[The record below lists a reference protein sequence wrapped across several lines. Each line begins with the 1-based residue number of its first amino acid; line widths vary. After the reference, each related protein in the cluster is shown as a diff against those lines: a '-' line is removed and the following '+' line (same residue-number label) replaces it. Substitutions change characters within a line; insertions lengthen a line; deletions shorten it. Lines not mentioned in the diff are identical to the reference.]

1 MSSFEL
7 NARTRQL
14 LRGPLKHIRK
24 AALATALVP
33 LGSVALP
40 EPALAQEHT
49 SRVDATV
56 TPEAGGFRYD
66 FTVYNTSG
74 GIAASTGETGG
85 GVSAFGVGIP
95 VIVDWEL
102 PLFDLDDIVPGSIQS
117 PSGWS
122 FEILTPPYVSS
133 QNGVVWTTY
142 DADTDPLL
150 DPAQGGDPNLYGPNP
165 QAFENPPYVLHWF
178 DDFTNSGGAG
188 AIFPNQF
195 LSDFSFVSE
204 YSSRNAPYLAS
215 WDDLPPRGGDP
226 PIPGSGFG
234 SPNSPARQA
243 AQGVPEPSSIVLFV
257 MAGSS
262 LLAAAGYRRA
272 QKTGNES

>member
-7 NARTRQL
+7 TARTRQL
-14 LRGPLKHIRK
+14 LRGPLKHVRK

-33 LGSVALP
+33 LGSVTLP
-40 EPALAQEHT
+40 DSAHAQQNVNT

-56 TPEAGGFRYD
+56 TPDAGGFRYD
-66 FTVYNTSG
+66 FTVFNTSF
-74 GIAASTGETGG
+74 G
-85 GVSAFGVGIP
+85 GVATGVNSSGDVSAAGVGIP

-102 PLFDLDDIVPGSIQS
+102 PLFSLDDVDMNSIQS
-117 PSGWS
+117 PSGWN
-122 FEILTPPYVSS
+122 FEILTPPYTSS
-133 QNGVVWTTY
+133 QNGNVWNTY

-150 DPAQGGDPNLYGPNP
+150 DPLQGGDPNLYGPNP

-178 DDFTNSGGAG
+178 DDFTSSGGAG
-188 AIFPNQF
+188 GIFPNNF
-195 LSDFSFVSE
+195 LSGFSFVSE
-204 YSSRNAPYLAS
+204 FSSQNAPYLAS
-215 WDDLPPRGGDP
+215 WSDFPPRGGDP

-243 AQGVPEPSSIVLFV
+243 AQGVPEPSTIVLLV

-262 LLAAAGYRRA
+262 LLAAGYRREND
-272 QKTGNES
+272 KK